1 MNLEVFFYK
10 MTWRDAISIS
20 EDQKRSIS
28 RLPDGIVMDDGL
40 LKTMIFVPAVFDFN
54 ANGFG
59 FGGELLDPISDI
71 GPRAVVGNDELE
83 IATGLPE
90 IAS

>member
-1 MNLEVFFYK
+1 MSLEVFFDK

-28 RLPDGIVMDDGL
+28 RLPDGIVVDDGL
-40 LKTMIFVPAVFDFN
+40 SKSMIFVPAVYDFN

-59 FGGELLDPISDI
+59 LAGELLDPISDI
-71 GPRAVVGNDELE
+71 GP
-83 IATGLPE
+83 
-90 IAS
+90 